1 MDGEQVRSWEAR
13 CIEEQPPACNATCPV
28 HVDARGMIEL
38 MAKGDFEAAFGL
50 FARVIPFPAII
61 SRICDHPC
69 EAACRRA
76 DAGGAIR
83 IHELERVCV
92 SCGYEALPFKPLRA
106 RDRKK
111 VAVVGAGLSGLTAA
125 MDLAQ
130 KGHEVTIFEA
140 QTWVLDRLTRYDREV
155 LPPSVL
161 AADLARLHA
170 STIELRL
177 GTPLTGD
184 GSGPDLSDL
193 IEAYDA
199 IYLGI
204 GPEPLPGLEHPLA
217 TRPDGRLVIDPLTFA
232 TSHPKV
238 FAGGGQRYG
247 HVYSPIRSVHD
258 GRYAV
263 LSMERLFQGASLTAN
278 RDNQGSQTTRLHVN
292 TARHAPL
299 PPVTARDPARGYAH
313 DEGIA
318 EAKRCFPCHCLEC
331 VQVCPYLDHFGSYP
345 KRYIREIYNNE
356 TIVMGQRKSNRM
368 IDSCTLCGLCAEVCP
383 EDLGMGEVCL
393 SARQGMVDKGRM
405 PVSHHDF
412 ALRDLAFS
420 RSEAFTLARHQPG
433 FHQSALLFFPG
444 CQLSASSPDHVA
456 NVYAHLCESVEG
468 GVGLVLGCCGA
479 PAHWAARG
487 DLFDATR
494 TEFRGEWERLGRPP
508 VVTACS
514 SCYRMF
520 ADHQPDV
527 KIESLWSL
535 LERVGLPRNANEGAS
550 VPATLAIHDPC
561 TTRHETDI
569 QQSVR
574 RLAAQR
580 GITVNELDG
589 AQNTTCCGF
598 GGLAQ
603 FANRDVADKIVDRRI
618 GQSDADYLT
627 YCAMC
632 RDNFARR
639 GKRAVHFL
647 DLVFGGG
654 DPAARR
660 DPGFSARQENRGR
673 LKRRLLRELWSENVS
688 EPSTDIELSVAAEV
702 HADIERKLILED
714 DIRQTIRHA
723 EATGEKLVDATSGHF
738 VACYRPVAMTYWVE
752 YTIEGG
758 RYVVHRAYS
767 HRMQVSR
774 AS

>member
-1 MDGEQVRSWEAR
+1 MDGQQVRDWEAH

-38 MAKGDFEAAFGL
+38 MAKGDFEAAFAL

-76 DAGGAIR
+76 EAGGAIR

-106 RDRKK
+106 RDKKK

-125 MDLAQ
+125 MDLAF
-130 KGHEVTIFEA
+130 KGHEVALYEA
-140 QTWVLDRLTRYDREV
+140 QNWVLDRLTRYDRHV
-155 LPPSVL
+155 LPESVI
-161 AADLARLHA
+161 AADIARLHA

-177 GTPLTGD
+177 GAPLAD
-184 GSGPDLSDL
+184 GGAGPELSDL
-193 IEAYDA
+193 VDGYDA
-199 IYLGI
+199 VYLGI
-204 GPEPLPGLEHPLA
+204 GLEPLPGL
-217 TRPDGRLVIDPLTFA
+217 DGQLETTAGGRILIDPLTFA

-238 FAGGGQRYG
+238 FAGGSQRYG
-247 HVYSPIRSVHD
+247 SAYSPITSVHD
-258 GRYAV
+258 GRCAV

-278 RDNQGSQTTRLHVN
+278 RDGQGSQTTRLYVN
-292 TARHAPL
+292 TARHAPA
-299 PPVTARDPARGYAH
+299 PPVVARDPARGYAH

-318 EAKRCFPCHCLEC
+318 EAQRCFPCHCLEC
-331 VQVCPYLDHFGSYP
+331 VRVCPYIEHYGSYP

-393 SARQGMVDKGRM
+393 SARHGMVEKGRM

-420 RSEAFTLARHQPG
+420 RSDAFRLARHQPG
-433 FHQSALLFFPG
+433 FHESALLFFPG
-444 CQLSASSPDHVA
+444 CQLAASSPDHVRR
-456 NVYAHLCESVEG
+456 VYDHLCERVEG
-468 GVGLVLGCCGA
+468 GVGLMLGCCGA
-479 PAHWAARG
+479 PAHWAARS

-494 TEFRGEWERLGRPP
+494 NEFRAEWERLGRPP

-520 ADHQPDV
+520 ADHQPEV
-527 KIESLWSL
+527 SIESLWSL
-535 LERVGLPRNANEGAS
+535 LERIGLPVGAS

-561 TTRHETDI
+561 TTRHETAI

-574 RLAAQR
+574 RLSASR
-580 GITVNELDG
+580 GVTIHELDG
-589 AQNTTCCGF
+589 AENTSCCGF

-618 GQSDADYLT
+618 GQNEADYLT

-639 GKRAVHFL
+639 GKRAVHLL
-647 DLVFGGG
+647 DLVFGGE

-673 LKRRLLRELWSENVS
+673 LKRRLLRDVWGEKVN
-688 EPSTDIELSVAAEV
+688 EPVQDIELAVSAEV
-702 HADIERKLILED
+702 QADLEKKLILED
-714 DIRQTIRHA
+714 DIRQTLRHA
-723 EATGEKLVDATSGHF
+723 ESTGEKLVDRSTGRF
-738 VACYRPVAMTYWVE
+738 VASHRPVAITYWVE
-752 YTIEGG
+752 YTIEDG

-767 HRMQVSR
+767 HRMQLQ
-774 AS
+774 ALP